1 MRKYYY
7 LFILFLTFHGT
18 DAASQPDKFIVKPTS
33 FDSKIYNEFSP
44 VFYKEGIVFCSDL
57 RDNSLVGYD
66 DNQNRLFKI
75 FYVVRKGTSG
85 WASPKILSKE
95 ITSAFN
101 DGPATFNE
109 KGDLIYYTRNNS
121 IENYLRNIADT
132 SNKLGIYSAELADGK
147 WTNIKPFKYNNPL
160 YSFVTPSLT
169 PDGKR
174 IYFASDMPGGRG
186 GMDIYYCEMR
196 DSSWDKPVNMG
207 PLINTQKNESFPF
220 ASKYGKLYFASD
232 GLEGLG
238 GKDLF
243 YTQEINGEWIE
254 PVHLDSAINSS
265 ADDFGI
271 VLDSTLES
279 GYFSSNRLKTDDIFS
294 FSAAP
299 VEFTNCDSL
308 KENNYCFTFY
318 DEHQRPSDTV
328 PVVYQW
334 DFGNGILRIG
344 PEVKH
349 CFSGA
354 GQYLVKLSIKDELTG
369 KAIAEQVEY
378 KVNLENLNQAYIN
391 SYNIGITDKSI
402 SFDGVIT
409 DLKGTRIT
417 DFFWDFGDGFKPGGP
432 VMSTT
437 FKKEGEYTIR
447 LGLFG
452 EKDSIGIIPKICVMK
467 KIKIFDDCQEFTIKG
482 EKLETVLNEKT
493 DSALTRAKT
502 LQIRSYFMDDL
513 SGRQKGKI
521 EGVLN
526 KYGGETLQFDQNC
539 IKPASFKF
547 LDDIINL
554 LKNNNEIKL
563 EIVLYSEKNEMING
577 KMLLAE
583 EWARELSFYFKN
595 KGTDLNSFHSKGF
608 VLSDHM
614 INPVI
619 PENKTINGEIEFIFM
634 NK

>member
-1 MRKYYY
+1 MSKYIYLII
-7 LFILFLTFHGT
+7 LFITSYISE
-18 DAASQPDKFIVKPTS
+18 AAAQSDRFIVKPTS
-33 FDSKIYNEFSP
+33 FSSKIYNEFSP

-57 RDNSLVGYD
+57 RDNSLLSYND
-66 DNQNRLFKI
+66 EENRLFKI
-75 FYVVRKGTSG
+75 FYVTRKGNSG
-85 WASPKILSKE
+85 WSLPKILAKE
-95 ITSAFN
+95 VTTSCN
-101 DGPATFNE
+101 DGPSTFTEN
-109 KGDLIYYTRNNS
+109 GNIMYYTRNNT
-121 IENYLRNIADT
+121 IENSMRNIADT
-132 SNKLGIYSAELADGK
+132 TNKLGIYSAELIDGK
-147 WTNIKPFKYNNPL
+147 WTNIKPFKYNNPR

-186 GMDIYYCEMR
+186 RMDIYYCEMN

-220 ASKYGKLYFASD
+220 ACKYGKLYFASD
-232 GLEGLG
+232 GLKGLG
-238 GKDLF
+238 RKDLF
-243 YTQEINGEWIE
+243 YTRQINGEWIE

-271 VLDSTLES
+271 VLDSTLEN

-318 DEHQRPSDTV
+318 DEHQRLTDTV

-349 CFSGA
+349 CFPGP
-354 GQYLVKLSIKDELTG
+354 GHYLVKLSIKDELTG
-369 KAIAEQVEY
+369 NVIAEQVEY
-378 KVNLENLNQAYIN
+378 KVNLENFDQAYIN
-391 SYNIGITDKSI
+391 SYNVGITDKSI
-402 SFDGVIT
+402 SFEGIIT
-409 DLKGTRIT
+409 DLKGIKIT
-417 DFFWDFGDGFKPGGP
+417 DFFWDFGDGFKPGGLN
-432 VMSTT
+432 MSTT
-437 FKKEGEYTIR
+437 FKKKGVYTVR

-452 EKDSIGIIPKICVMK
+452 EKDTAGIIPKICVMK
-467 KIKIFDDCQEFTIKG
+467 KINIYDDFEKFALKGG
-482 EKLETVLNEKT
+482 EKDAEIIEKT
-493 DSALTRAKT
+493 DSALTLDKT

-521 EGVLN
+521 ERVFN
-526 KYGGETLQFDQNC
+526 KYGNKTLQFDQNG
-539 IKPASFKF
+539 IKPASLKF

-554 LKNNNEIKL
+554 LKNNTEIKL
-563 EIVLYSEKNEMING
+563 EIVLYSEKNEMIDG

-583 EWARELSFYFKN
+583 EWARELSSYFKN
-595 KGTDLNSFHSKGF
+595 KGTDMNSFHSKGF
-608 VLSDHM
+608 VLSDQM
-614 INPVI
+614 INPFI